1 MQPEPMPLLI
11 RPEPTH
17 ASDRSD
23 MCDCDMLLIHPE
35 PTHASDRSDMYKC
48 DMCRYKSFYDQWTW
62 HDMYHIIEQGLSNA
76 RVDTSA
82 DLVQKLDY
90 ICKNPLLNSV
100 MTPDILSTID
110 IDNWFRHDF
119 DKVGGYYREDPITK
133 EQVRV
138 PRRRVYFW
146 DDEMTD
152 YDALCQTIV
161 IILSIIDDWVWEHHD
176 GDIYIY
182 TLLYDKGD
190 GEKTMIAIINEI
202 YDTIIEM
209 YNTMIE
215 SEDEECDSVS

>member
-1 MQPEPMPLLI
+1 MQTEPMPLLI

-23 MCDCDMLLIHPE
+23 MCECDMFRPE
-35 PTHASDRSDMYKC
+35 PTHVSDMYEC
-48 DMCRYKSFYDQWTW
+48 DMCRYKTLCVQWSW
-62 HDMYHIIEQGLSNA
+62 YDMYDILQDGLGSEHYSH
-76 RVDTSA
+76 VDNNV
-82 DLVQKLDY
+82 DLVRKIQYL
-90 ICKNPLLNSV
+90 CNNPLLNSV
-100 MTPDILSTID
+100 MTPEIVDSID
-110 IDNWFRHDF
+110 AHEWFIYDY

-161 IILSIIDDWVWEHHD
+161 NILSIIDDWVWEHHD
-176 GDIYIY
+176 GDIY
-182 TLLYDKGD
+182 TLLYDKGG
-190 GEKTMIAIINEI
+190 GEKTMIATINEI

>member
-1 MQPEPMPLLI
+1 MQTETTPQLIHAEPKSDSKD
-11 RPEPTH
+11 E
-17 ASDRSD
+17 SDR
-23 MCDCDMLLIHPE
+23 CE
-35 PTHASDRSDMYKC
+35 
-48 DMCRYKSFYDQWTW
+48 MCRYKTLYDEWTW
-62 HDMYHIIEQGLSNA
+62 HDMYHILQDGM
-76 RVDTSA
+76 DTGYMDTKV
-82 DLVQKLDY
+82 DLVQKIEYL
-90 ICKNPLLNSV
+90 CKNPLLASV
-100 MTPDILSTID
+100 VTPDILSTIE

-133 EQVRV
+133 EQVHV

-161 IILSIIDDWVWEHHD
+161 NILCAIDNWVWEHHE
-176 GDIYIY
+176 GDIY

-190 GEKTMIAIINEI
+190 GEKTMVAIINEI

-209 YNTMIE
+209 YNTVIE